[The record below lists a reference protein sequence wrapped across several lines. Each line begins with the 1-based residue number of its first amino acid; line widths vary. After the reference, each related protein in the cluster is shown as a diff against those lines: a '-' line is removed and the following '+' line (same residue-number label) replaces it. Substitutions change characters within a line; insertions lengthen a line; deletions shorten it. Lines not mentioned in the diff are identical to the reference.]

1 MQRISPNRHI
11 LVAPHE
17 QSNYLQEEGDKT
29 SRKES
34 SSDATSDTSSTGSD
48 LGGSGSGRSRVGLS
62 RSAGSRDNGS
72 SLGRLAGSRRLR
84 VARVRLLGRLRSGRL
99 GRLSLLGR
107 SDTGLGL
114 LGGLRSRR
122 LSGLSLLGRSDA
134 RLSLLGGSGVCL
146 LGRLRGRRLRVAR
159 VRLLGGLRSRRL
171 RVAGVRLL
179 RRLRLGRSPG
189 SVTGVRRR
197 NNDGLSLL
205 GRNRDNVGLS
215 HRADGGRDS
224 VGLGG
229 DMGLLRAVGNLRRT
243 LGDSVDIGG
252 VDS

>member
-1 MQRISPNRHI
+1 MYYATYISPNRHI
-11 LVAPHE
+11 LVAPCE

-29 SRKES
+29 SGEES

-48 LGGSGSGRSRVGLS
+48 LGGSGGRRSRVGLS
-62 RSAGSRDNGS
+62 RLARSRDNGS

-84 VARVRLLGRLRSGRL
+84 VARVRLGGRL
-99 GRLSLLGR
+99 GRLS
-107 SDTGLGL
+107 L

-122 LSGLSLLGRSDA
+122 LSGVSLLGGSDA
-134 RLSLLGGSGVCL
+134 RLSLLGGNGVGL
-146 LGRLRGRRLRVAR
+146 LGRLRGRRLRVAG
-159 VRLLGGLRSRRL
+159 VRFLGGLRSRRL

-179 RRLRLGRSPG
+179 RRLRLGRSPC

-205 GRNRDNVGLS
+205 GRNRDNVSLS
-215 HRADGGRDS
+215 HRADGGRHS

-229 DMGLLRAVGNLRRT
+229 DMGLLRAVGNLRRA
-243 LGDSVDIGG
+243 LGDSVDLGG

>member
-1 MQRISPNRHI
+1 
-11 LVAPHE
+11 
-17 QSNYLQEEGDKT
+17 
-29 SRKES
+29 
-34 SSDATSDTSSTGSD
+34 
-48 LGGSGSGRSRVGLS
+48 
-62 RSAGSRDNGS
+62 
-72 SLGRLAGSRRLR
+72 
-84 VARVRLLGRLRSGRL
+84 
-99 GRLSLLGR
+99 
-107 SDTGLGL
+107 
-114 LGGLRSRR
+114 LRSRR
-122 LSGLSLLGRSDA
+122 LSGVSLLGRSDA

-146 LGRLRGRRLRVAR
+146 LGRLRGRRLSRVS
-159 VRLLGGLRSRRL
+159 LLGGLRSRRL

-205 GRNRDNVGLS
+205 RRNRDNVGLS

-243 LGDSVDIGG
+243 LGDSVHLGG
-252 VDS
+252 VDG